1 MQKNRRG
8 ETEGQWERRQSPRKQ
23 RELQPRRQKEQR
35 QKEQRQKE
43 QRQKEQRRK
52 RRRRARRRFLLKT
65 CAALAVC
72 AVLAVLAGTGWRYL
86 QGRFLYSP
94 ERLAEEGY
102 PESLIELLEKNPE
115 TKDFVLG
122 YAD

>member
-8 ETEGQWERRQSPRKQ
+8 ETEVQWERRQSPRKQ
-23 RELQPRRQKEQR
+23 RELQPR
-35 QKEQRQKE
+35 RQKE

-102 PESLIELLEKNPE
+102 PETVRQICSASPLMF
-115 TKDFVLG
+115 TSMS
-122 YAD
+122 